1 MSGGLGY
8 ALRRLWQG
16 ALTMLLIVVFNFFLL
31 RLAPGD
37 IVDVMIGQAGGG
49 SPEAMAAM
57 RQQFGLDQ
65 GALVQFLRYIGN
77 LLQFD
82 LGYSFSN
89 SAPVTE
95 LILGRLPASALLM
108 VTTLVVAGLAGT
120 LLGTLGAVWRG
131 RLVDRIASAFSMIGF
146 AVPVFWLALML
157 VVVFAVQLRWLP
169 ANGMVNLLSEATG
182 WRRALDIARH
192 MILPVTSLAFY
203 YTAIYARLSRAAL
216 LDVAKADYVRTARS
230 KGLGATRIVLRHQL
244 RNALLPL
251 VTMTG
256 LQLGALFSGS
266 VVIESIF
273 AWPGLGRLAF
283 DAVFARDLT
292 LLLGILFFSSL
303 LVVVMNLL
311 TDFLYAFLDPR
322 IELA

>member
-1 MSGGLGY
+1 MNGGLHY

-16 ALTMLLIVVFNFFLL
+16 ALTMLLIIVFNFFLL

-49 SPEAMAAM
+49 SPEAMATM
-57 RQQFGLDQ
+57 RAQFGLDQ
-65 GALVQFLRYIGN
+65 GVFVQFLSYVRN

-89 SAPVTE
+89 SESVTT

-108 VTTLVVAGLAGT
+108 VTTLVVAGLLGT

-131 RLVDRIASAFSMIGF
+131 RLADRISSAFSMIGF

-157 VVVFAVQLRWLP
+157 VVVFAVKLRWLP
-169 ANGMVNLLSEATG
+169 ANGMYNLLAEETG
-182 WRRALDIARH
+182 WRGALDVARH
-192 MILPVTSLAFY
+192 MILPVVSLCFY
-203 YTAIYARLSRAAL
+203 YTAIYARLSRAAV
-216 LDVAKADYVRTARS
+216 LDVERADYVRTARA
-230 KGLGATRIVLRHQL
+230 KGVGTARIVIWHKL

-283 DAVFARDLT
+283 DAVFSRDLT

-303 LVVVMNLL
+303 MVVVMNLL
-311 TDFLYAFLDPR
+311 TDFLYALLDPR